1 MNEFKGQTVS
11 WQIVN
16 GAIELALHRDPCN
29 EIGSLT
35 LAELKKF
42 AAALPGLT
50 SEAHALIVH
59 STLKAGFSAGAD
71 LRELFQRGQEMEKGA
86 ALRGVREFLERI
98 HLVMNALD
106 AGPPTTIAAGHGGTV
121 CGGVVLELGCGN
133 LLSDRT
139 VRVCIS

>member
-35 LAELKKF
+35 LVELEKF

-50 SEAHALIVH
+50 NEAHALIVH

-71 LRELFQRGQEMEKGA
+71 LRELFQRGPEMEKGT
-86 ALRGVREFLERI
+86 ALRGVREVLERI
-98 HLVMNALD
+98 HSRINALD
-106 AGPPTTIAAGHGGTV
+106 AAPLPTYAPVHGG
-121 CGGVVLELGCGN
+121 
-133 LLSDRT
+133 
-139 VRVCIS
+139 